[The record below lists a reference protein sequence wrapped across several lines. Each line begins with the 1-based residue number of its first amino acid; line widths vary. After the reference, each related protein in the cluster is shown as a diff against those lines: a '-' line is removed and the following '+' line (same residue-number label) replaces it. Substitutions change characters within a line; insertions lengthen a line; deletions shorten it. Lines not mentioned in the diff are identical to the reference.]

1 MDLGLTATRGSGNS
15 GPGNAGTSAAGAAPT
30 PSRPGAGG
38 AGNAGSGTGSGAA
51 PAAGRGPGT
60 TGTGASGS
68 GPAQGTG
75 PGTAARGGGTSQGAG
90 TETRP
95 LTCTVVVDVRGLGRL
110 ESAMTSFVMDS
121 AGNQVWPDAELVRG
135 VSTQLV
141 QEGNLQHYVRS
152 EADLAPYK
160 NVTRVKASRLRP
172 TKFAPNSNYLTD
184 VELSADAAQAFRSAG
199 KACRVVYLRD

>member
-1 MDLGLTATRGSGNS
+1 MARASG
-15 GPGNAGTSAAGAAPT
+15 GAAP
-30 PSRPGAGG
+30 
-38 AGNAGSGTGSGAA
+38 
-51 PAAGRGPGT
+51 
-60 TGTGASGS
+60 
-68 GPAQGTG
+68 
-75 PGTAARGGGTSQGAG
+75 GAG

-121 AGNQVWPDAELVRG
+121 AGNQIWPDAELVRG

-152 EADLAPYK
+152 EADLAQYK
-160 NVTRVKASRLRP
+160 NVTRIKASRLRS

-184 VELSADAAQAFRSAG
+184 VELSADAAQTFRSAG